1 MANRRKS
8 RLTDT
13 EPSAIKFN
21 RLDWILGILGLAA
34 WGLSLIGMVTNLW
47 LGPMVLLIAFG
58 LIVYEFWR
66 WSRSRHWHFVVR
78 VITVILAGVLVM
90 WSGSKQVITQ
100 YKEQHPVPS
109 PSERPD
115 FSVKIYQ
122 RFSAYYRSIDKTR
135 MLLEMEITNS
145 GSPSTTFDW
154 RVHYKS
160 STMDADI
167 PIVRFKDEKYTRYF
181 SDEFSHRAGRFR
193 SGVL

>member
-122 RFSAYYRSIDKTR
+122 RFSAYYR
-135 MLLEMEITNS
+135 
-145 GSPSTTFDW
+145 
-154 RVHYKS
+154 
-160 STMDADI
+160 
-167 PIVRFKDEKYTRYF
+167 
-181 SDEFSHRAGRFR
+181 
-193 SGVL
+193 